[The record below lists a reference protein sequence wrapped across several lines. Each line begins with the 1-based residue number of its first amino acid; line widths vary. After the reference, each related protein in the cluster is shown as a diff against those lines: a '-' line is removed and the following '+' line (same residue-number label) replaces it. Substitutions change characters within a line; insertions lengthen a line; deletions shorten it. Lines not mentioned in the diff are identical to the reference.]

1 MGWYIARRV
10 NQTDK
15 VSHRKRERERGR
27 EGDIERE
34 KERER
39 EKEIMSRILKVL
51 TLAIIFSLQRP
62 GDQEHA
68 HAEEVPSRHEVG
80 LRLRGPESQ
89 RPQQRCSG
97 IHPEKV
103 LEPE

>member
-1 MGWYIARRV
+1 MILGIDTMGWYFARSV

-51 TLAIIFSLQRP
+51 TQL
-62 GDQEHA
+62 
-68 HAEEVPSRHEVG
+68 
-80 LRLRGPESQ
+80 
-89 RPQQRCSG
+89 
-97 IHPEKV
+97 
-103 LEPE
+103 